1 MGTFCRFY
9 YIAFDEKS
17 NYDSNIILITV
28 SVTVFLISFV
38 IFISIFFKCKFKN
51 DGIEDMATINM
62 SFLYYIIP
70 FSLIGFID
78 ILNFIGSFE
87 FICSPTP
94 ANMNGM
100 LTGVYWFIP
109 ASYINVGTIMTT
121 IFFTIPNLDGPG
133 CLTWMF
139 WSLLAQ
145 FVVIFIWG

>member
-1 MGTFCRFY
+1 MELKIWLQLTCHFF
-9 YIAFDEKS
+9 
-17 NYDSNIILITV
+17 IT
-28 SVTVFLISFV
+28 SYHFV
-38 IFISIFFKCKFKN
+38 WL
-51 DGIEDMATINM
+51 D
-62 SFLYYIIP
+62 LW
-70 FSLIGFID
+70 D

-87 FICSPTP
+87 FICSQTP

-145 FVVIFIWG
+145 FVVIFIWGWHTCSQLTGINKDNEERITAFTKSWRNIVNRC